1 MSEFFHRRKA
11 SNNTA
16 AAAAAPASANVGDA
30 AGVSSITLPAKISS
44 TSNKGAGISS
54 YILSSSRL
62 LAARSWL
69 SSSACPSPHNADT
82 NHRTVTTS
90 VAPYAATSTTPIA
103 YTRTCHSCQGPI
115 SRTICHINCPVHG
128 KQSLHFHPHC
138 FVCLHCNAQ
147 IDPQSQECFFVK
159 VLSGKKRTT
168 ATAKSRDHVAD
179 ETSDNNDDKV
189 HPFHNECFA
198 RHFGYMCVVCEKPL
212 PIVDTAVANSNEDTH
227 TKTVKCI
234 KHKFFDTER
243 MCPHHATTLVKT
255 TTTQKSRQKQSQQ
268 LWQSDQQ
275 DSEDDDAVLGT
286 LEASPK
292 EGIGI
297 KGINGSIGNVIG
309 AASRN
314 GNITTSTTAS
324 KECKIVGSIR
334 QCMGCHRLEPLL
346 ASSTKHFVD
355 VGNSNPRM
363 CLCLACMTTV
373 VLTSDDVVPLWH
385 KVSEILCAQK
395 LSSQLN

>member
-1 MSEFFHRRKA
+1 
-11 SNNTA
+11 
-16 AAAAAPASANVGDA
+16 
-30 AGVSSITLPAKISS
+30 
-44 TSNKGAGISS
+44 
-54 YILSSSRL
+54 
-62 LAARSWL
+62 
-69 SSSACPSPHNADT
+69 
-82 NHRTVTTS
+82 
-90 VAPYAATSTTPIA
+90 
-103 YTRTCHSCQGPI
+103 
-115 SRTICHINCPVHG
+115 
-128 KQSLHFHPHC
+128 
-138 FVCLHCNAQ
+138 
-147 IDPQSQECFFVK
+147 
-159 VLSGKKRTT
+159 
-168 ATAKSRDHVAD
+168 
-179 ETSDNNDDKV
+179 
-189 HPFHNECFA
+189 
-198 RHFGYMCVVCEKPL
+198 
-212 PIVDTAVANSNEDTH
+212 
-227 TKTVKCI
+227 
-234 KHKFFDTER
+234 
-243 MCPHHATTLVKT
+243 MCPHHATTPVKA

-309 AASRN
+309 AASSN
-314 GNITTSTTAS
+314 SNITTSTTAS

-355 VGNSNPRM
+355 VGNSNTRM